1 MKKNRVVTAFFLLAF
16 LLIGIYLYVYKSH
29 RDITSEEGSY
39 FTTASAIFTEFQS
52 NETKANTKY
61 LDKTIIV
68 SGKISNVDFK
78 TKSMVIN
85 DKLFAVFVDKIPETV
100 KSNAEI
106 KIKGRVIGYDS
117 LLEELKLDQCSIV
130 N

>member
-1 MKKNRVVTAFFLLAF
+1 MKKNIIITVLFLLAF
-16 LLIGIYLYVYKSH
+16 LFIGIFLYVYKSH
-29 RDITSEEGSY
+29 RDIASEEGSY
-39 FTTASAIFTEFQS
+39 LTMASAIFAEFQS

-100 KSNAEI
+100 KPNAEI